1 MIASI
6 GGSLGLFTGISV
18 ITIVEIIYWS
28 GRLLLTLVNKKIAK
42 ERTISPDAIATNL
55 NPMTKIDIY

>member
-42 ERTISPDAIATNL
+42 ERTISPDAKATNL

>member
-28 GRLLLTLVNKKIAK
+28 GRLLLTFVDKNIAK

>member
-18 ITIVEIIYWS
+18 ITIVEIIYWL
-28 GRLLLTLVNKKIAK
+28 GMLILTFYNRKIATK
-42 ERTISPDAIATNL
+42 RTISVDANATNL